1 MQPLVVEN
9 RVVVR
14 PRLHNFVLQLQLTT
28 TAGNE
33 QYRCAVQIRF
43 QRYGRR
49 KSPFY
54 RIVAIDSKSRRQG
67 IPIEVTIVPSSNSTY
82 IQP

>member
-14 PRLHNFVLQLQLTT
+14 PRLHDFVLQVLF
-28 TAGNE
+28 TAYAEDE
-33 QYRCAVQIRF
+33 QHRCAVQIRF
-43 QRYGRR
+43 QRFGRR

-67 IPIEVTIVPSSNSTY
+67 VPIEVSIVSSS
-82 IQP
+82 